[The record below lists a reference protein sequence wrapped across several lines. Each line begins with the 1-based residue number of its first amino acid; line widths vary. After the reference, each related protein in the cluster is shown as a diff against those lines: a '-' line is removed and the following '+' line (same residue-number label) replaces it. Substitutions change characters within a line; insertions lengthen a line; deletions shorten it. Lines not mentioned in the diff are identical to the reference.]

1 MIPRRLEDRQGYLM
15 HLNVTHL
22 RGRPVGSTRR
32 LLTVAATAGLILS
45 GALSGASAGSA
56 ATGGSSNW
64 TAYLRGAV
72 HNSYAPSQRAI
83 TPGNAAKIVRRWH
96 DFPKI
101 AFDASPTVA
110 DNAVFIGSTKGWFYK
125 LKATTGAI
133 LHKTFIGVQ
142 PTKTCGPMGVVS
154 TATIANNP
162 ATHKATVYVEGPN
175 GYLYALR
182 ASNLSVEWRSVIA
195 IPSKKISNYFDWSSP
210 TVTDDTIYVGV
221 SSGCDNP
228 LIRGGVIDFNQAT
241 GKKIAHFY
249 TVPKGKIGGSVWS
262 SVAVAPGGDVFA
274 STGNGPEKSVTTQ
287 LVGDSDSILKLA
299 PRTLKLLGRFQ
310 IPRSQ
315 VIRDADFGASP
326 VIFGDDVGACDKN
339 GYFYMLSQSTMQV
352 LWQQRV
358 GEAAT
363 GSDSC
368 IAAPVMNAGMMY
380 VGGVGWKIGGKT
392 YRGSVQGREVASG
405 DLVWQAGLGGG
416 VLGSIALDGDEVI
429 TAPVFSN
436 RAKTPS
442 LYLIDDANGHVLKGL
457 ASGHEDFA
465 QGVFAENMLFSANAN
480 GVYGW
485 RPPS

>member
-1 MIPRRLEDRQGYLM
+1 L
-15 HLNVTHL
+15 
-22 RGRPVGSTRR
+22 
-32 LLTVAATAGLILS
+32 
-45 GALSGASAGSA
+45 
-56 ATGGSSNW
+56 
-64 TAYLRGAV
+64 
-72 HNSYAPSQRAI
+72 
-83 TPGNAAKIVRRWH
+83 
-96 DFPKI
+96 
-101 AFDASPTVA
+101 
-110 DNAVFIGSTKGWFYK
+110 
-125 LKATTGAI
+125 
-133 LHKTFIGVQ
+133 
-142 PTKTCGPMGVVS
+142 S